1 MLVLVLQ
8 LSLRSLWF
16 CQLYIKMILYWK
28 LKLRKHKNIYNFS
41 SFLVK
46 NNPIFQNKN
55 QVSKKSGLLLHVG
68 IFLV

>member
-8 LSLRSLWF
+8 LSLRSLCF

-46 NNPIFQNKN
+46 NNPIFKTKTKLVRRA
-55 QVSKKSGLLLHVG
+55 VS
-68 IFLV
+68 FYT